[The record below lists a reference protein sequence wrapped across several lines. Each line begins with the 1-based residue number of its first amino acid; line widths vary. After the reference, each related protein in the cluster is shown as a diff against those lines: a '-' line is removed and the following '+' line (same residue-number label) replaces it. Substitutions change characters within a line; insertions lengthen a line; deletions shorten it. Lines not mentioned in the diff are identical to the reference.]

1 MNGRLS
7 LAECKEH
14 LKTVLNDDSVLVG
27 TTKDRNYTTDLAKVW
42 PAVWVGAQRARSLD
56 DGSGYSG
63 QYRQTMRIEIAIR
76 VVLPRFV
83 DGETDAEP
91 RETDLCDRV
100 SAAMLT
106 WQPAGADQG
115 FAWVSSGDGPA
126 AESVLVVDMV
136 FFTEATYAR
145 NTP

>member
-7 LAECKEH
+7 LRECKEH
-14 LKTVLNDDSVLVG
+14 LIAQLSDDTVRVG
-27 TTKDRNYTTDLAKVW
+27 TTKERNYTADLMRVW
-42 PAVWVGAQRARSLD
+42 PAVWVGAQRAFRLD
-56 DGSGYSG
+56 NGDGYSG
-63 QYRQTMRIEIAIR
+63 QYRQTMRIEIALR
-76 VVLPRFV
+76 VVMPRFV
-83 DGETDAEP
+83 DGETDAED

-106 WQPAGADQG
+106 WAPAGADQG

-136 FFTEATYAR
+136 FFTEVTYAR
-145 NTP
+145 NT